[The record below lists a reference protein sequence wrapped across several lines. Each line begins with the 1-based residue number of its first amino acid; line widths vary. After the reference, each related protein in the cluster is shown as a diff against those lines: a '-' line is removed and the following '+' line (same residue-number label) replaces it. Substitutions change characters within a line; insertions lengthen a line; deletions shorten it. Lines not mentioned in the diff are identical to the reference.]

1 MSSLS
6 KLRVPLGS
14 RLYAMVT
21 WLSLDS
27 PALRSCL
34 HLPTSLCRNV
44 RGLRDPQPAA
54 LSGCLHPRPRSC
66 LRPFT
71 PPTPPTSGSDLSP
84 HPPPSPPLTLV
95 LSDPESWLQ
104 TPAPAPSPQPR

>member
-21 WLSLDS
+21 WLSLAS

-44 RGLRDPQPAA
+44 RGLWDPQPAA
-54 LSGCLHPRPRSC
+54 LSGCSHPRPP
-66 LRPFT
+66 LMP
-71 PPTPPTSGSDLSP
+71 LAV
-84 HPPPSPPLTLV
+84 HPAHPAHL
-95 LSDPESWLQ
+95 WL
-104 TPAPAPSPQPR
+104 